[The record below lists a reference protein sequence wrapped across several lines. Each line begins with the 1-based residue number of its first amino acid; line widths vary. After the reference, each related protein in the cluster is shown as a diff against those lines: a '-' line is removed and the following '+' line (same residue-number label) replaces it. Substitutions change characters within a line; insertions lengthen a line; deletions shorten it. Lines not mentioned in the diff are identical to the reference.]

1 MTAWLS
7 VALQKTREKGVPVAE
22 LWAGIDAGK
31 THHHCVVIDQDGS
44 RLLSRRLANTED
56 AILALI
62 ADILALAEGREVH
75 WATDLNQGAAALLI
89 SALLAHAQTVFY
101 IPGRAVHHAARIYS
115 GEGKT
120 DAKDAWII
128 ADQARMRRDLQPVR
142 AEDETIV
149 ELRLLTGRRADLVHD
164 RTRSYN
170 RLRAAMLEYFPAL
183 EASFDFSQR
192 KGAVILLTRYQ
203 TPERIRRAGQGRVEA
218 WLRKQGCHRPD
229 KIAET
234 AVEAAGRQTTTVV
247 GQTAAAALVARIAED
262 ILSLIEQIAEVD
274 AEIEARLQKHA
285 HFEILQSVPGFGPQL
300 AAEFIAATG
309 GTMDRFGSAD
319 RLAAIAGVAPVPKDS
334 GKVSGN
340 CRRPKRYDRRLLR
353 ACFLAAQNAARYCPE
368 SRAYYERKR
377 AEGKNHKQAVLVLAR
392 RRINVIWALLRDGT
406 TFRHRASEV
415 AIAA

>member
-1 MTAWLS
+1 M
-7 VALQKTREKGVPVAE
+7 AE

-31 THHHCVVIDQDGS
+31 THHHCVVIDQEGG

-62 ADILALAEGREVH
+62 ADVLALAAGREVH
-75 WATDLNQGAAALLI
+75 WATDLNQGGAALLI

-101 IPGRAVHHAARIYS
+101 IPGRTVHHAARIYS

-120 DAKDAWII
+120 DAKDAHII

-149 ELRLLTGRRADLVHD
+149 ELRLLTARRSDLVHD
-164 RTRSYN
+164 RTRSFN
-170 RLRAAMLEYFPAL
+170 RLRATLLEFFPAL
-183 EASFDFSQR
+183 EAAFDFSQR
-192 KGAVILLTRYQ
+192 KAAVILLTRYQ
-203 TPERIRRAGQGRVEA
+203 TPEGIRRAGRERIEA

-229 KIAET
+229 KIAE
-234 AVEAAGRQTTTVV
+234 AAMKAAERQSTTVV
-247 GQTAAAALVARIAED
+247 GQTAAATLVSQIAKD
-262 ILSLIEQIAEVD
+262 ILSLSEQITEVD
-274 AEIEARLQKHA
+274 SGIQTRLQGHA
-285 HFEILQSVPGFGPQL
+285 HFEIIQSVPGFGPQL

-309 GTMDRFGSAD
+309 GTMDRFASAD
-319 RLAAIAGVAPVPKDS
+319 RLAGIAGVAPVPKDS

-368 SRAYYERKR
+368 SRTYYERKR
-377 AEGKNHKQAVLVLAR
+377 AEGKNHKQAVLALAR

-406 TFRHRASEV
+406 TFQHRSSGV
-415 AIAA
+415 AVAA